1 MTDPINTMI
10 QILAAIIPLMIGIIL
25 FSSTII
31 SKWRWLVAILL
42 LIGISGP
49 FFYTLMNP
57 QFHPAIGVN
66 INLVLS
72 LFFVWTCSVTLVLIA
87 CIRIYL
93 AIKSKK
99 R

>member
-10 QILAAIIPLMIGIIL
+10 QILAAIIPLIIGTIL
-25 FSSTII
+25 FSSTIL

-42 LIGISGP
+42 LLGISGP
-49 FFYTLMNP
+49 FFYTLINP

-66 INLVLS
+66 INLVLA

-87 CIRIYL
+87 AIRIYL
-93 AIKSKK
+93 SIKSKK